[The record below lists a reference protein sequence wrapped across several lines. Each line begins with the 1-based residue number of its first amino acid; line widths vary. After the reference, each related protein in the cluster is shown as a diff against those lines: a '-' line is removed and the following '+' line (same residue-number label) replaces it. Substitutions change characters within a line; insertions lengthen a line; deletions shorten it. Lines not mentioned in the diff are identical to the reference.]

1 MSKTSSAQIQTS
13 TYTSQFWLLC
23 VSTILFFASFNM
35 IVPELPEYLTS
46 LGGKDFKGLIISL
59 FTLTAMISRPFSGK
73 LTDML
78 GRKPVMMIGGIVCF
92 VCSMFYPILSTVAG
106 FLLLRLLHGF
116 STGFSPTGV
125 AAYITDTIPSNKRGE
140 AMGWIGTSGALGMAG
155 GPAVGGAV
163 ANNFGLDVMFYLS
176 SFFAL
181 VSVCILFGMSE
192 TLKEKKEVTWRFLK
206 IAKKDLI
213 EPLVIAPALVMLLTA
228 YSYGTA
234 FTLLPDF
241 GSFVGIK
248 NKGLLFTF
256 LTVSSLLIRLL
267 AGRASDRYGRVA
279 VLKLSVPL
287 MLLAM
292 LTFGFAINSF
302 MLIVGSV
309 LYGLAQGST
318 SPTLLAWATDL
329 CDEQHRGRGIAF
341 FYIFMELGIGL
352 GALASSFI
360 YGNDPS
366 RFLWAFTVCA
376 SLCGAAFLY
385 LMLRSRVRV

>member
-1 MSKTSSAQIQTS
+1 
-13 TYTSQFWLLC
+13 
-23 VSTILFFASFNM
+23 M
-35 IVPELPEYLTS
+35 IVPELPEYLTN
-46 LGGKDFKGLIISL
+46 LGGASYKGFIISL
-59 FTLTAMISRPFSGK
+59 FTLTAMLSRPFSGK

-78 GRKPVMMIGGIVCF
+78 GRKPVMMVGGIVCLI
-92 VCSMFYPILSTVAG
+92 CSLLYPVLTTVAG

-125 AAYITDTIPSNKRGE
+125 TAYITDTIPNNKRGE
-140 AMGWIGTSGALGMAG
+140 AMGWIGTAGALGMAG
-155 GPAVGGAV
+155 GPAIGGAV
-163 ANNFGLDVMFYLS
+163 ANNFGLDVMFYVS

-181 VSVCILFGMSE
+181 GSVAIMFTIGE
-192 TLKEKKEVTWRFLK
+192 TLKEKKIVTWRVLK
-206 IAKKDLI
+206 ISKKDLI

-241 GSFVGIK
+241 GSFHGIK

-256 LTVSSLLIRLL
+256 LTVSSLAIRLI
-267 AGRASDRYGRVA
+267 AGKASDRYGRVA
-279 VLKLSVPL
+279 VLRISVPL
-287 MLLAM
+287 MMVAM
-292 LTFGFAINSF
+292 LTFGFADSTL
-302 MLIVGSV
+302 MLIIGAV

-352 GALASSFI
+352 GALISSFI
-360 YGNDPS
+360 YANEPT
-366 RFLWAFTVCA
+366 RFLNAFAVCA
-376 SLCGAAFLY
+376 SLCGVAFLY
-385 LMLRSRVRV
+385 LVAKSKMRHAH

>member
-1 MSKTSSAQIQTS
+1 
-13 TYTSQFWLLC
+13 
-23 VSTILFFASFNM
+23 
-35 IVPELPEYLTS
+35 
-46 LGGKDFKGLIISL
+46 
-59 FTLTAMISRPFSGK
+59 
-73 LTDML
+73 
-78 GRKPVMMIGGIVCF
+78 
-92 VCSMFYPILSTVAG
+92 
-106 FLLLRLLHGF
+106 
-116 STGFSPTGV
+116 
-125 AAYITDTIPSNKRGE
+125 
-140 AMGWIGTSGALGMAG
+140 
-155 GPAVGGAV
+155 
-163 ANNFGLDVMFYLS
+163 
-176 SFFAL
+176 
-181 VSVCILFGMSE
+181 
-192 TLKEKKEVTWRFLK
+192 
-206 IAKKDLI
+206 
-213 EPLVIAPALVMLLTA
+213 MLLTA

-292 LTFGFAINSF
+292 LTFGFASNSL

-352 GALASSFI
+352 GALISSFI